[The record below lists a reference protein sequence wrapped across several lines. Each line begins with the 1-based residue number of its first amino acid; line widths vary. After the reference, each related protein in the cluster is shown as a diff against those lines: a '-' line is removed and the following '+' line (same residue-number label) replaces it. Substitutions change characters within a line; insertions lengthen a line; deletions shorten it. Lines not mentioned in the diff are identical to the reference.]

1 MTLRSCDLQLFP
13 QSGSAS
19 TNTSTSRSRRYLRL
33 FFVLALA
40 STLTPVCDA
49 QATPPPAPDTLVLSN
64 GDTLHGK
71 LVSAI
76 DGTVTF
82 HSDPLG
88 DLTLTWDKIKELHT
102 AEKLAVIDK
111 SVKLHGRKN
120 EGNIPIGTVNLENK
134 ALVVQPER
142 GPALPPIPE
151 ENVPYIIDEATL
163 DKQIHKTPG
172 FLEGWNGTATAGATI
187 VTATQKQYAFSGAAG
202 FVREVPTV
210 SWLNPRNRTSVGFL
224 GSYGKI
230 TDPGYFNGVVF
241 VPEVVTKTA
250 IYHAEAE
257 RDEFFTPRVY
267 ALAQVAFDH
276 NFSQN
281 LDLQQIYGGG
291 LGWTAIKRPN
301 QTLDLKGTI
310 QYERQAFISGT
321 PQELNL
327 VGSTFGAAYLLK
339 RKFATYTQTVAYIPA
354 YNEWSA
360 YSVNETN
367 TLGFVAYKNFGF
379 TIGTIDSYL
388 NNPPESLPP
397 TKRNSF
403 QFTMGLTYTV
413 KSKY

>member
-1 MTLRSCDLQLFP
+1 MSLRACDVHFFQR
-13 QSGSAS
+13 SAF
-19 TNTSTSRSRRYLRL
+19 NANSRGFSWLL
-33 FFVLALA
+33 LALLLGA
-40 STLTPVCDA
+40 TLTSICGA
-49 QATPPPAPDTLVLSN
+49 QTAPPSAPDVLVLSN

-71 LVSAI
+71 FISAI
-76 DGTVTF
+76 QGTVTF

-88 DLTLTWDKIKELHT
+88 DITLKWDKIKEVHT
-102 AEKLAVIDK
+102 ADKLAVIDK
-111 SVKLHGRKN
+111 NVKLHGRQNK
-120 EGNIPIGTVNLENK
+120 GNIPIGTVEIHDN
-134 ALVVQPER
+134 AIVVQPES

-151 ENVPYIIDEATL
+151 ENAPYILDESTL
-163 DKQIHKTPG
+163 EKQIHKTPG
-172 FLEGWNGTATAGATI
+172 FLEGWNGTATAGANI
-187 VTATQKQYAFSGAAG
+187 VSATQKQYAFSGAVA
-202 FVREVPTV
+202 FERDVPTV
-210 SWLNPRNRTSVGFL
+210 TWLNPRNRTSVGFL

-230 TDPGYFNGVVF
+230 TDPSYFAGTVF
-241 VPEVVTKTA
+241 VPEVITKTA

-257 RDEFFTPRVY
+257 RDEYFTPRVY
-267 ALAQVAFDH
+267 VLGAVAFDH

-291 LGWTAIKRPN
+291 LGWTAMKRPD
-301 QTLDLKGTI
+301 QTLDLKATI

-321 PQELNL
+321 PSERNL
-327 VGSTFGAAYLLK
+327 VGSTFGAAYVLK
-339 RKFATYTQTVAYIPA
+339 KKFATYTQTFEYIPA
-354 YNEWSA
+354 YNDWSA

-388 NNPPESLPP
+388 NNPPISLPP